1 MYARCTIN
9 ALCVKSLHSRG
20 VVESLFHIHFFVL
33 SHLIH
38 AFHSARMERSI
49 RRTGSLIRA
58 RRCAVSA

>member
-9 ALCVKSLHSRG
+9 ALCVNLYTPEGWLSH
-20 VVESLFHIHFFVL
+20 FFTFTFFVL

-38 AFHSARMERSI
+38 AFHSARTERSI